1 MFHAFEKAYGNIE
14 NGDSHRYEKALKEG
28 LCGEPDTGK
37 ESSSYNRHY
46 VWTEENY
53 HTADGATTKKLHY
66 AYDVYN
72 RNVSVT
78 GDDFTQKNHYDA
90 EGYRD
95 SITEKDKVTNFVYQ
109 GGMLLHELDE
119 DKNPARHYIL
129 GNEYISRVDGTSFG
143 YYLNDEQGSVWYL
156 TGSDG
161 SIRNH
166 YRYSAFGETITAEE
180 TVPNRLRYNGQ
191 MADGLTGLYYLR
203 ARYYNASLGRFTQE
217 DVIYNDG
224 LNLYAYCNSNPVM
237 YSDPSGFAKQCDPK
251 VGGEKDSKSGSKTPS
266 EIARSWQGTGKY
278 PGIDDYVDI
287 TVEKGTVLYRGEPN
301 GTEYFTTLDAIEQS
315 GRDATK
321 LFEGL
326 QVEKNPIHGYR
337 GEMQGYIFNEDV
349 ASAYGIT
356 NANPQFG
363 KGGLPQ
369 YYVPDVQDLIDKGI
383 LTPVDNI
390 KLNK

>member
-129 GNEYISRVDGTSFG
+129 GNEYISQVDGTSFG

-237 YSDPSGFAKQCDPK
+237 YSDPSGFTKQCDPK
-251 VGGEKDSKSGSKTPS
+251 VGGEKDSKSGTSSVKTDFYVKPNGEIVPATGYRYMPAEASYMESLKNTMEIPANPS
-266 EIARSWQGTGKY
+266 GTYITFDKFDVPT
-278 PGIDDYVDI
+278 PGRLQVPHDASIRGSFDTLQIIDDIRV
-287 TVEKGTVLYRGEPN
+287 PN
-301 GTEYFTTLDAIEQS
+301 GKWGQASWLEPI
-315 GRDATK
+315 TK
-321 LFEGL
+321 DFLSMVLE
-326 QVEKNPIHGYR
+326 
-337 GEMQGYIFNEDV
+337 
-349 ASAYGIT
+349 
-356 NANPQFG
+356 
-363 KGGLPQ
+363 
-369 YYVPDVQDLIDKGI
+369 VQHRH
-383 LTPVDNI
+383 
-390 KLNK
+390 